1 MKTVVCITGASGS
14 AYGVRLLTALPGRK
28 SLIVSEDG
36 ARIAKE
42 ETGMDLKEIEALADE
57 SFDNDDLEAPI
68 ASGSSRFDAMVIA
81 PCSASTMSKIA
92 CGIADNLITRTASV
106 ALKERRRLLLLLRET
121 PLSLIHI
128 QNIERLTLAGA
139 IVMPACPGFYPR
151 PESVEDIVDFVV
163 GRVMDQLGVENSL
176 YARWNG
182 PSRGSRGSRRTR
194 RRPS

>member
-14 AYGVRLLTALPGRK
+14 AYGIRLLTALPGQK
-28 SLIVSEDG
+28 SVIVSEDG
-36 ARIAKE
+36 ARIAEE
-42 ETGMDLKEIEALADE
+42 ETGMRVAEITALADE
-57 SFDNDDLEAPI
+57 CFDNDDLEAPI

-163 GRVMDQLGVENSL
+163 GRVLDQLGVDNSL
-176 YARWNG
+176 YVRWDG